1 MANSFPFRLL
11 FPTLAAL
18 YFAQGLPGGLIAHAM
33 PVMLRESGVS
43 LSAIGALKLLAL
55 PWLLKVLWAPWVDRD
70 PSKRWRWVVAMQL
83 ASAACLFF
91 MALLYQFS
99 IAVLLPILLTL
110 LCLNLFSATQDIAT
124 DGIAASSTDKDK
136 LGIVNTL
143 QVAGYK
149 VGMLVGGGGLL
160 WLAQY
165 VALSTAFSLYA
176 LLLVLLL
183 VPLWRVRHRLPLRS
197 AGTIK
202 TEDGTDTWLRV
213 FRGFFNQ
220 QNIGAWMWLLLCYKL
235 SDSLGSAM
243 LKPMLVDLG
252 YDKGLLAALTFQSTL
267 AGLAG
272 AGMGGWLYLK
282 AGAKNMLVVACLAQ
296 VVSVS
301 AFGIIPE
308 LNWFQIQCLVA
319 VEQLCDGISTVVLF
333 AWMMRWCRAGSEGSD
348 YTLQASIQIV
358 LAGLL
363 GALSGW
369 VADNTS
375 YGFVYALCAGLGVFS
390 VLTVL
395 HFLSRVRQDSEPRR
409 IV

>member
-70 PSKRWRWVVAMQL
+70 PSNRWRWVVAMQL
-83 ASAACLFF
+83 ASAFCLLF

-99 IAVLLPILLTL
+99 IAVLLPILLIL
-110 LCLNLFSATQDIAT
+110 LCLNMFSATQDIAT
-124 DGIAASSTDKDK
+124 DGIAASSADKDK

-165 VALSTAFSLYA
+165 VELSTAFSFYA

-183 VPLWRVRHRLPLRS
+183 VPLWRVRHRLQVRS
-197 AGTIK
+197 AVTMK
-202 TEDGTDTWLRV
+202 SEYGTDAWLRV

-272 AGMGGWLYLK
+272 AAMGGWLYLK

-319 VEQLCDGISTVVLF
+319 VEQLFDGVSTVVLF
-333 AWMMRWCRAGSEGSD
+333 AWMMRWCRAGREGSD

-369 VADNTS
+369 VADTTS